1 MTRQSVPENWDSRLV
16 PGAVSYVRAQGDCGG
31 CWAFS
36 TVGTLETVF
45 FMKYKRLFRLSE
57 QHLIDCDGFNGGC
70 EGGTMDGGFNY
81 IKSYNG
87 LNALKLY
94 PYEDGRKRCRAEE
107 KQNRPT
113 IITDIIGFPSPQDVD
128 TATIEDMMKVAV
140 ATHGAV
146 AIGINAE
153 NMMLYAGGIY
163 TGPCDNGINHG
174 VVLIGYGVDEVT
186 NLKYWIVRNSWGIN
200 LNFFSL

>member
-1 MTRQSVPENWDSRLV
+1 MTRQSVPENYDSRLIA
-16 PGAVSYVRAQGDCGG
+16 GAVSYVRAQGECGG

-45 FMKYKRLFRLSE
+45 FMKYKRLYRLSE

-70 EGGTMDGGFNY
+70 EGGHMVDGFNY
-81 IKSYNG
+81 IKGYKG

-94 PYEDGRKRCRAEE
+94 PYEDGRGRCRAEE

-113 IITDIIGFPSPQDVD
+113 IIEDIIAFPKPGGDV
-128 TATIEDMMKVAV
+128 AVSVIEDMMKVGV

-163 TGPCDNGINHG
+163 TGPCDDGVNHG
-174 VVLIGYGVDEVT
+174 VVLIGYGVCEIT
-186 NLKYWIVRNSWGIN
+186 GLNYWIVRNSWGMN
-200 LNFFSL
+200 